1 MSTAMALNSS
11 PVTASAFAGHAK
23 HSDDS
28 DFTFDDLLSIV
39 NPLQH
44 IPVVSTLYRS
54 LTGDTIKPFERIVG
68 DTLYGGVWG
77 GVSAVANVVYQEAT
91 GKDFGQTV
99 LDFVKDDVLGLGDD
113 AQTATA
119 SNAKSDSSAATD
131 SASAAA
137 TTASINPSA
146 STATAQPASLPSPS
160 MTPSAS
166 TANGPPRRL
175 QTPSVSPSA
184 NDAATMALMQAL
196 SNKGVDPALS
206 QRAVSAYRKS
216 LQAQPQPTP
225 QAPPATPVPTS

>member
-1 MSTAMALNSS
+1 MALNSS
-11 PVTASAFAGHAK
+11 PVTASVFAGHAK
-23 HSDDS
+23 HSDDG

-44 IPVVSTLYRS
+44 IPVVSTIYRS

-99 LDFVKDDVLGLGDD
+99 LDFVKDDVLGIGDD
-113 AQTATA
+113 GQAATA
-119 SNAKSDSSAATD
+119 SNTAPDSSSTTDNAA
-131 SASAAA
+131 ASA
-137 TTASINPSA
+137 TTASINPGV
-146 STATAQPASLPSPS
+146 STATAQPASLPSPLT
-160 MTPSAS
+160 TPSMS
-166 TANGPPRRL
+166 TANGPPRTL
-175 QTPSVSPSA
+175 QTPNVSPST

-196 SNKGVDPALS
+196 SNKGVDPTLS
-206 QRAVSAYRKS
+206 QRAVSAYKKS
-216 LQAQPQPTP
+216 LQTQQQPTP